1 MGLGL
6 GLCQPSSYLCLRC
19 LAAASTQGPV
29 STVRAWDV
37 ALLSIMSIIRGP
49 IFISAVSL
57 PVAIF
62 ASAKGSIFCLRGP
75 VLWPVSSP
83 HRPPSSSS
91 FTPRRRRA
99 APLSSHPRALPVTS
113 RTWRVISSGAVRLQI
128 WFRQNFRNFPAKLS
142 ALNFHFRVQ
151 VRYEYRNATRRQDV
165 KRTSPTGKSTSSDR
179 SSLVRRPSAH
189 ERRGYRPRPRRRH
202 G

>member
-1 MGLGL
+1 MIGNRVGVGEGGVGLGL
-6 GLCQPSSYLCLRC
+6 GLCQPSSYLCRRC

-62 ASAKGSIFCLRGP
+62 ASAMGSIFCLRGP

-91 FTPRRRRA
+91 VHAKT
-99 APLSSHPRALPVTS
+99 APHSAIVVSSNTS
-113 RTWRVISSGAVRLQI
+113 GNFQDLARDFVRCGSAPNLV
-128 WFRQNFRNFPAKLS
+128 PPKLS
-142 ALNFHFRVQ
+142 ELSGKTVGSKFPIFGSKSGIGMRPG
-151 VRYEYRNATRRQDV
+151 RQKDV
-165 KRTSPTGKSTSSDR
+165 TDR
-179 SSLVRRPSAH
+179 QINIK
-189 ERRGYRPRPRRRH
+189 
-202 G
+202 